1 MAKPKKR
8 KKLDKQT
15 HILQLPEELFRQ
27 IFDHLDPE
35 TLFLVV
41 RKVCQTTK
49 YYVDGYMKP
58 DKIYVPA
65 AGRQMTGD
73 IQYEFIHKKKPIVVC
88 SKLASPL
95 MFLSSKERF
104 HKMQKEKT
112 AGCFGAMYEDKIVIG
127 NHPKFSQYLKM
138 YMEPGERDAF
148 KEVAFTLFKFDPIE
162 NEWKWV
168 EFYNDSFFENV
179 EFWSKVDNFAFVLFC
194 RKTKSH
200 CGPARTKT
208 TSLILLRID
217 LKRIDSVGLGNFANQ
232 KKVIVFTE
240 GSLFQEI
247 PEEPRR
253 IMIRIK

>member
-1 MAKPKKR
+1 MGRPKKR
-8 KKLDKQT
+8 KKLDKQSN
-15 HILQLPEELFRQ
+15 ILQLPEEIFRQ
-27 IFDHLDPE
+27 IFDYLDPE
-35 TLFLVV
+35 IIFLIV
-41 RKVCQTTK
+41 RKVCQSMK
-49 YYVDGYMKP
+49 YYVDGYMTP

-95 MFLSSKERF
+95 MFLSCKERF
-104 HKMQKEKT
+104 QLMQKEKT
-112 AGCFGAMYEDKIVIG
+112 VGSFGAMYEDKIVIG

-138 YMEPGERDAF
+138 YLEPGVPNSF
-148 KEVAFTLFKFDPIE
+148 KEIAFTIFKFDPIE

-168 EFYNDSFFENV
+168 ELYNDSFFENV

-194 RKTKSH
+194 RKNKSI
-200 CGPARTKT
+200 CGPARTKP

-217 LKRIDSVGLGNFANQ
+217 LKRIDAVGLGNFANQ

-240 GSLFQEI
+240 ESLFQEI